1 MTPNWVELIQNP
13 KQLTSLY
20 PAPPPLHAVTLR
32 SVHLNRYGPAVTL
45 RIDLPE
51 FPQEPPAE
59 WREAGFDR
67 FQCQLCFIAVEH
79 LEMEGWRP
87 PVTADLR
94 FDRSGA
100 NRIRVAAE
108 SPDLRLIFEAADAV
122 VIGHMS
128 AFAAGQAGADD
139 GPHQFVGKLDSRK
152 FNSLPSLDEKTFYER
167 I

>member
-1 MTPNWVELIQNP
+1 MTLNWVELIQNL
-13 KQLTSLY
+13 KELSALY

-45 RIDLPE
+45 RMDLPE
-51 FPQEPPAE
+51 FPQKPPAE

-67 FQCQLCFIAVEH
+67 FQCQLRFIAVEH
-79 LEMEGWRP
+79 FGMEGWRP

-94 FDRSGA
+94 LDRCGA
-100 NRIRVAAE
+100 NRIRVSVE
-108 SPDLRLIFEAADAV
+108 SPDLRLTFEAADAV
-122 VIGHMS
+122 VIGHMT
-128 AFAAGQAGADD
+128 AFAVSQAGADD
-139 GPHQFVGKLDSRK
+139 GPHRFVGKLDSRK

>member
-1 MTPNWVELIQNP
+1 MTPNWVDLIQNP
-13 KQLTSLY
+13 QELKTLY
-20 PAPPPLHAVTLR
+20 PTSPPLHAVTLR
-32 SVHLNRYGPAVTL
+32 SVHLNRYGHALTL

-51 FPQEPPAE
+51 FPPDPPVE

-67 FQCQLCFIAVEH
+67 FQCQLRFVAVEH
-79 LEMEGWRP
+79 LEMADWNP

-94 FDRSGA
+94 FDECGA
-100 NRIRVAAE
+100 HRIRVRVE
-108 SPDLRLIFEAADAV
+108 SPGLRLTFEAADAV

-128 AFAAGQAGADD
+128 AFKAGEAGADD

-152 FNSLPSLDEKTFYER
+152 FSRLPNLDEKTFYER